1 MEKDLHK
8 NVVNDAAVAHT
19 YGMSDELRDSG
30 LLSTILRL
38 SSQDKACLIRYI
50 HDTENQN
57 LDDFEEIDDDDQQ
70 PYTME
75 ELNARIDESEA
86 EIERGEGKS
95 FEEMMNGFR
104 EKLLWLK

>member
-8 NVVNDAAVAHT
+8 DVVNDAAAALT

-30 LLSTILRL
+30 LLNTVSGL
-38 SSQDKACLIRYI
+38 SHQDKVCLVRYI
-50 HDTENQN
+50 HGTENPN
-57 LDDFEEIDDDDQQ
+57 LEDFEDMGDDMQ

-75 ELNARIDESEA
+75 ELNARIDETEA

>member
-1 MEKDLHK
+1 ME
-8 NVVNDAAVAHT
+8 
-19 YGMSDELRDSG
+19 RDS
-30 LLSTILRL
+30 
-38 SSQDKACLIRYI
+38 
-50 HDTENQN
+50 HN
-57 LDDFEEIDDDDQQ
+57 FEEIDDDQR

-104 EKLLWLK
+104 EQLPWLQGASYLETL

>member
-50 HDTENQN
+50 HETENQN
-57 LDDFEEIDDDDQQ
+57 RDDFEEIDDDQQ